1 MKVNIQN
8 IYKWFFSPVSVGVL
22 TVITIAS
29 SPSLSF
35 GAATTNISSPTTSR
49 KLVAQNEGNYRNNTF
64 KLRFNYSTK
73 DFVLDHK
80 TTRPSSNLN
89 LLVIDLWNKKHAQK
103 IKAGAYEGGAEYPA
117 NAQVRVYYNP
127 RRLSLQN
134 WVKQSQDFAAPK
146 KFSNVK
152 IAGQNALQFESSGL
166 YENKHTV
173 LINPKNSNIIVIS
186 LSQIGSGNDDAIY
199 RKGYQQVLQ
208 SLRFN

>member
-1 MKVNIQN
+1 MKFNSKNIHNWVVN
-8 IYKWFFSPVSVGVL
+8 PVSAVVL
-22 TVITIAS
+22 ASVAIAS
-29 SPSLSF
+29 YPVPSFS
-35 GAATTNISSPTTSR
+35 ATTTSIEPATTSR
-49 KLVAQNEGNYRNNTF
+49 KLVAQNQGNYRNNTF

-73 DFVLDHK
+73 DFVLDPK

-89 LLVIDLWNKKHAQK
+89 LLVIDIWNKKHAQK

-173 LINPKNSNIIVIS
+173 VVNPKNSNIIVIS

-199 RKGYQQVLQ
+199 RRAYQQVIN
-208 SLRFN
+208 SLSFN